1 MNSAE
6 LTLENHYRFT
16 NEIVNSAR
24 ELLQV
29 SKETG
34 SLNDWKQAIET
45 CIKAQEFSGKEIVRY
60 RVRKTLVEAASVLN
74 GDYDGQKDVNL
85 GGWSDGSSIE
95 EVPEKAMALLE
106 LHRGSYG

>member
-24 ELLQV
+24 ELLEV
-29 SKETG
+29 SKGTG

-45 CIKAQEFSGKEIVRY
+45 CLKAQEFSGKEIVRY
-60 RVRKTLVEAASVLN
+60 RLRKTLVECASVVN
-74 GDYDGQKDVNL
+74 GDFDGQDDVNL
-85 GGWSDGSSIE
+85 GAWSDGHSAE
-95 EVPEKAMALLE
+95 EVPARALELIE
-106 LHRGSYG
+106 LHRSIYQ